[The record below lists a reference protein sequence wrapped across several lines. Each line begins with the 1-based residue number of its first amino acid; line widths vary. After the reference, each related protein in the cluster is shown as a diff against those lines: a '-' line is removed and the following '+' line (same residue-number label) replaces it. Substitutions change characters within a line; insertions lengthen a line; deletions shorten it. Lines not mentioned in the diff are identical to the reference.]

1 MKHEWYCIYN
11 TIYTKVLYVLLASW
25 FELKFKFMYMVIDD
39 HNYVKWKKNAFK
51 IKKSW
56 HLKICIVF

>member
-11 TIYTKVLYVLLASW
+11 TIYTKVLYLLLASW

-51 IKKSW
+51 IKKVD
-56 HLKICIVF
+56 I